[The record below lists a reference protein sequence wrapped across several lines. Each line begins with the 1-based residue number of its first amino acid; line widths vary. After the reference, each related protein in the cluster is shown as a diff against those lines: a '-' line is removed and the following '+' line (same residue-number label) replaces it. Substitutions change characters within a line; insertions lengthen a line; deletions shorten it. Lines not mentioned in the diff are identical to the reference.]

1 MLVSLRTASVA
12 TDAIRTSPHPTAA
25 SGILSIIC
33 NNVETVSYWL
43 FIILLLTLGGCG
55 SSPPSHIRF
64 GVQSL
69 PQNFDPRYATDAA
82 SERVNHL
89 LYRGL
94 VRFDQGRRPIPDLAE
109 WTRPQPNRYRFT
121 LRDQPLFDDGSR
133 LSMHDVAATYETILD
148 PAKHSPHRSTLSVI
162 EEIRVVDDATL
173 EFVLKRPDP
182 FFPSYLVTGIMPA
195 DLLDSAHDFTQQPV
209 GSGRFRL
216 LERDA
221 SKVLLLRKNDEQKIE
236 LVQVKDPAIR
246 VLKLLR
252 GEIHMMQNDLSPS
265 LVEYLSRQP
274 EVKLATAAGSNFTY
288 LGFNLEDPLT
298 ADHRIREAIAH
309 AIDREAI
316 LHYLFHDRARLANA
330 LFPPEHQLAD
340 RGLQTI
346 RYDQQH
352 ARDLLSQAGYDAQHP
367 LQLTYKTSS
376 DPFRL
381 RLATII
387 QHQLEEVG
395 IEVVIKSYDWGTF
408 FGDIKNGN
416 FQLYSLTW
424 VGIKTPDTFRYI
436 FHSGSIPPAGANRGR
451 YRSQEV
457 DTLIESAEAQQLI
470 EQQIPLY
477 QQLQRRLLSELPYV
491 PLWYED
497 QLVVYRHQQV
507 AGYRVTTDGN
517 YDALEQIQ
525 WLERETQNHAE
536 TSVESSSASAGSN

>member
-1 MLVSLRTASVA
+1 MFGNWLRCKAAPSMGCLVLV
-12 TDAIRTSPHPTAA
+12 
-25 SGILSIIC
+25 
-33 NNVETVSYWL
+33 
-43 FIILLLTLGGCG
+43 LLLVGGCD

-69 PQNFDPRYATDAA
+69 PVNFDPRYATDAA

-94 VRFDQGRRPIPDLAE
+94 VRFDQDRRAIPDLAQ
-109 WTRPQPNRYRFT
+109 WSRTQPNLYRFR
-121 LRDQPLFDDGSR
+121 LLDQPLFDDGSR
-133 LSMHDVAATYETILD
+133 LGMQDVAATYEAILD
-148 PAKHSPHRSTLSVI
+148 PQKHSPHRSTLSVI
-162 EEIRVVDDATL
+162 EEIRVVDDTTL

-182 FFPSYLVTGIMPA
+182 FFPSYLVTGILPA
-195 DLLDSAHDFTQQPV
+195 GLLDSVHDFSQQPV

-216 LERDA
+216 LERNA
-221 SKVLLLRKNDEQKIE
+221 SRLLLQRKSDRQKIE
-236 LVQVKDPAIR
+236 LVLVKDPAIR
-246 VLKLLR
+246 VLKLLQ
-252 GEIHMMQNDLSPS
+252 GEIQLMQNDLSPS
-265 LVEYLSRQP
+265 LVEYLSLQP
-274 EVKLATAAGSNFTY
+274 EVELSTTPGSNFTY

-316 LHYLFHDRARLANA
+316 LHYVFHDRARPADA

-340 RGLQTI
+340 RSMKTI
-346 RYDQQH
+346 LYDQQH
-352 ARDLLSQAGYDAQHP
+352 ARDLLSQAGYDLQHP
-367 LQLTYKTSS
+367 LRLTYKTSS

-387 QHQLEEVG
+387 QHQLAEVG

-408 FGDIKNGN
+408 FGDIKSGN

-436 FHSGSIPPAGANRGR
+436 FHSDSIPPAGANRGR
-451 YRSQEV
+451 YRSQQV
-457 DTLIESAEAQQLI
+457 DRLIESAEAQTQI
-470 EQQIPLY
+470 EQQIFLY
-477 QQLQRRLLSELPYV
+477 QQLQRHLLSELPYV

-507 AGYRVTTDGN
+507 AEYRATTDGN

-525 WLERETQNHAE
+525 WIESHNRTE
-536 TSVESSSASAGSN
+536 TSSKSSSASAGSN

>member
-1 MLVSLRTASVA
+1 MFSDLLRCKAAPSLGC
-12 TDAIRTSPHPTAA
+12 
-25 SGILSIIC
+25 GILA
-33 NNVETVSYWL
+33 
-43 FIILLLTLGGCG
+43 LLLLLGGCDTA
-55 SSPPSHIRF
+55 PPSHIRF

-109 WTRPQPNRYRFT
+109 WSRPQLNRYRFT

-133 LSMHDVAATYETILD
+133 LSMRDVAATYEAILD
-148 PAKHSPHRSTLSVI
+148 PQNHSPHRTTLSVI
-162 EEIRVVDDATL
+162 DEIRVVDDVTL

-182 FFPSYLVTGIMPA
+182 FFPSYLVTGAMPA
-195 DLLDSAHDFTQQPV
+195 GLLGSRHDFTQQPV

-221 SKVLLLRKNDEQKIE
+221 SHVLLLRKSDRQKIE
-236 LVQVKDPAIR
+236 LVLVKDPAIR

-252 GEIHMMQNDLSPS
+252 GEIHLMQNDLSPS
-265 LVEYLSRQP
+265 LVEYLSRQ
-274 EVKLATAAGSNFTY
+274 EHVRLMSSDGSNFTY

-309 AIDREAI
+309 AIDRRAI
-316 LHYLFHDRARLANA
+316 LHYVFHDRARLANA
-330 LFPPEHQLAD
+330 LFPPEHQLAE
-340 RGLQTI
+340 RSLQAI
-346 RYDQQH
+346 RHDQQR

-367 LQLTYKTSS
+367 LTLTYKTSS

-387 QHQLEEVG
+387 QYQLAEVG
-395 IEVVIKSYDWGTF
+395 VEVLIKSYDWGTF
-408 FGDIKNGN
+408 FGDIKSGN

-436 FHSGSIPPAGANRGR
+436 FHSDSVPPAGANRGR
-451 YRSQEV
+451 YRSQEA
-457 DTLIESAEAQQLI
+457 DSLIESAEAQQQI

-477 QQLQRRLLSELPYV
+477 RQLQLKLLSDLPYV

-507 AGYRVTTDGN
+507 AGYRVTADGS

-525 WLERETQNHAE
+525 WIDPHTH
-536 TSVESSSASAGSN
+536 TDGKSSSASAGRN

>member
-1 MLVSLRTASVA
+1 MPYFL
-12 TDAIRTSPHPTAA
+12 
-25 SGILSIIC
+25 C
-33 NNVETVSYWL
+33 
-43 FIILLLTLGGCG
+43 FLLLLLVGGCD

-64 GVQSL
+64 GVQGL
-69 PQNFDPRYATDAA
+69 PVNFDPRYATDAA

-94 VRFDQGRRPIPDLAE
+94 VRFDQGRRPIPDLAD

-121 LRDQPLFDDGSR
+121 LRDHPLFDDGSR
-133 LSMHDVAATYETILD
+133 LSMRDVAATYESILD
-148 PAKHSPHRSTLSVI
+148 PEKHSPHRSTLSVI
-162 EEIRVVDDATL
+162 EQIRVVDDVTL

-182 FFPSYLVTGIMPA
+182 FFPSYLVTGVMPA
-195 DLLDSAHDFTQQPV
+195 GRLDSGHDFTQQPV

-221 SKVLLLRKNDEQKIE
+221 SHLLLQRKIDRQKIE
-236 LVQVKDPAIR
+236 LVLVKDPAIR

-252 GEIHMMQNDLSPS
+252 GEIHLMQNDLSPS

-274 EVKLATAAGSNFTY
+274 EVKLATTAGSNFTY

-309 AIDREAI
+309 AIDRKAI
-316 LHYLFHDRARLANA
+316 LHYVFHDRARLANA

-346 RYDQQH
+346 QYDQQH
-352 ARDLLSQAGYDAQHP
+352 ARDLLSQAGYDLQHP
-367 LQLTYKTSS
+367 LRLTYKTSS

-387 QHQLEEVG
+387 QQQLAEVG

-436 FHSGSIPPAGANRGR
+436 FHSGSVPPAGANRGR
-451 YRSQEV
+451 YRSPEV
-457 DTLIESAEAQQLI
+457 DRLIESAEAQQQI

-525 WLERETQNHAE
+525 WLEKE
-536 TSVESSSASAGSN
+536 TSGKSSSASAGSN

>member
-1 MLVSLRTASVA
+1 MVILVRSIALLL
-12 TDAIRTSPHPTAA
+12 
-25 SGILSIIC
+25 ILS
-33 NNVETVSYWL
+33 
-43 FIILLLTLGGCG
+43 GCDTA
-55 SSPPSHIRF
+55 PPSHIRF

-69 PQNFDPRYATDAA
+69 PVNFDPRYATDAA

-94 VRFDQGRRPIPDLAE
+94 VRFDQDRRTIPDLAE
-109 WTRPQPNRYRFT
+109 WSSPEPNRYRFT
-121 LRDQPLFDDGSR
+121 LRDQPRFDDGSR
-133 LSMHDVAATYETILD
+133 LGMHDVAATYETILD
-148 PAKHSPHRSTLSVI
+148 PENHSPHRSTLSVI
-162 EEIRVVDDATL
+162 EAIRVVDEATL

-182 FFPSYLVTGIMPA
+182 FFPSYLVAGIMPA
-195 DLLDSAHDFTQQPV
+195 GLLDSVHDFSQQPV

-216 LERDA
+216 IERDA
-221 SKVLLLRKNDEQKIE
+221 SHLLLQRKSDRQKIE
-236 LVQVKDPAIR
+236 LVLVKDPAIR

-252 GEIHMMQNDLSPS
+252 GEIQLMQNDLSPS

-274 EVKLATAAGSNFTY
+274 EIELSTTPGSNFTY

-298 ADHRIREAIAH
+298 GDHRIREAIAH
-309 AIDREAI
+309 AIDRKAI
-316 LHYLFHDRARLANA
+316 LHYVFHDRARLANA
-330 LFPPEHQLAD
+330 LFPPEHRLAD
-340 RGLQTI
+340 RGLKTI
-346 RYDQQH
+346 LYDQQH
-352 ARDLLSQAGYDAQHP
+352 ARDLLSQAGYDLQHP
-367 LQLTYKTSS
+367 LRLTYKTSS

-387 QHQLEEVG
+387 QNQLAEVG

-408 FGDIKNGN
+408 FGDIKSGN

-457 DTLIESAEAQQLI
+457 DRLIESAESQ
-470 EQQIPLY
+470 QQIELQILLY
-477 QQLQRRLLSELPYV
+477 QQLQRRLLSDLPYV

-507 AGYRVTTDGN
+507 EGYRAATDGN

-525 WLERETQNHAE
+525 WIVAPQQKNGK
-536 TSVESSSASAGSN
+536 SSSASVVRD

>member
-1 MLVSLRTASVA
+1 MPYFL
-12 TDAIRTSPHPTAA
+12 
-25 SGILSIIC
+25 C
-33 NNVETVSYWL
+33 
-43 FIILLLTLGGCG
+43 FLLLLLVGGCD

-69 PQNFDPRYATDAA
+69 PVNFDPRNATDAA

-94 VRFDQGRRPIPDLAE
+94 VRFDSSRRPIPDLAE

-121 LRDQPLFDDGSR
+121 LLDQPLFDDGSR
-133 LSMHDVAATYETILD
+133 LGMRDVAATYAAILD
-148 PAKHSPHRSTLSVI
+148 PEKHSPHRTTLSVI
-162 EEIRVVDDATL
+162 EQIRVVDEVTL

-182 FFPSYLVTGIMPA
+182 FFPSYLVTGILPA
-195 DLLDSAHDFTQQPV
+195 GLLDSGHDFTQQPV

-221 SKVLLLRKNDEQKIE
+221 SHLLLQRKHDRQNIE
-236 LVQVKDPAIR
+236 LVLVKDPAIR

-252 GEIHMMQNDLSPS
+252 GEIHLMQNDLSPS

-274 EVKLATAAGSNFTY
+274 EVKLSTTAGSNFTY
-288 LGFNLEDPLT
+288 LGFNLEDPLI

-316 LHYLFHDRARLANA
+316 LHYVFHDRARLANA

-340 RGLQTI
+340 RSLKTI
-346 RYDQQH
+346 QYDRQH

-367 LQLTYKTSS
+367 LRLTYKTSS

-387 QHQLEEVG
+387 QHQLAEAG

-436 FHSGSIPPAGANRGR
+436 FHSGSVPPAGANRGR

-457 DTLIESAEAQQLI
+457 DRLIESAEAQQQI

-477 QQLQRRLLSELPYV
+477 RQLQRRLLSELPYV

-507 AGYRVTTDGN
+507 AGYRVTSDGN
-517 YDALEQIQ
+517 YDALEHIQ
-525 WLERETQNHAE
+525 WLETNGK
-536 TSVESSSASAGSN
+536 SSSASTGSN

>member
-1 MLVSLRTASVA
+1 M
-12 TDAIRTSPHPTAA
+12 
-25 SGILSIIC
+25 ILARSIA
-33 NNVETVSYWL
+33 
-43 FIILLLTLGGCG
+43 LLLLLILGGCD

-64 GVQSL
+64 GVQNL
-69 PQNFDPRYATDAA
+69 PENFDPRYATDAV

-94 VRFDQGRRPIPDLAE
+94 VRFDQGRRPVPDLAE
-109 WTRPQPNRYRFT
+109 WSRPQPNRYRFT
-121 LRDQPLFDDGSR
+121 LLDQPLFDDGSR
-133 LSMHDVAATYETILD
+133 LNMHDVAATYEAILD
-148 PAKHSPHRSTLSVI
+148 PEKHSPHRSTLSVI
-162 EEIRVVDDATL
+162 GEIRVVDEVTL

-182 FFPSYLVTGIMPA
+182 FFPSYLVTGILPA
-195 DLLDSAHDFTQQPV
+195 GLLDSGHDFTQQPV

-221 SKVLLLRKNDEQKIE
+221 SQVLLLRKSDQQKIE
-236 LVQVKDPAIR
+236 LVLVKDPAIR

-252 GEIHMMQNDLSPS
+252 GEIHLMQNDLSPT

-274 EVKLATAAGSNFTY
+274 EVKLMSVAGSNFTY
-288 LGFNLEDPLT
+288 LGFNFDDPLT

-316 LHYLFHDRARLANA
+316 LHYVFHDRARLANA
-330 LFPPEHQLAD
+330 LFPPEHRLAD

-346 RYDQQH
+346 QYDQQH
-352 ARDLLSQAGYDAQHP
+352 ARDLLSRAGYDAQHP
-367 LQLTYKTSS
+367 LHLTYKTSS

-387 QHQLEEVG
+387 QHQLAEVG

-408 FGDIKNGN
+408 FGDIKSGN

-436 FHSGSIPPAGANRGR
+436 FHSDSIPPAGANRGR
-451 YRSQEV
+451 YRSQEA
-457 DTLIESAEAQQLI
+457 DSLIESAEAQQQI

-477 QQLQRRLLSELPYV
+477 QQLQEMLLSDLPYV

-525 WLERETQNHAE
+525 WLERVTENLAE
-536 TSVESSSASAGSN
+536 TSGKSSSASATSN